1 MDLLSL
7 NHDSQLQR
15 LNKQQ
20 EYKQCENNNL
30 KRQLQECEDTLVKS
44 QSNYAEANE
53 MLSKAQESMQ
63 LMQND
68 MNDLMKKSEAIMQKH
83 DHQRN
88 NLNQVICDGKA
99 KLVDAN
105 QKIDQMN
112 ARIEKLLGVI
122 AKLQQSLTE
131 QVWQFFSPKTD
142 HDTYIR

>member
-1 MDLLSL
+1 MDELSQS
-7 NHDSQLQR
+7 HDSQLQW
-15 LNKQQ
+15 LTKQQ
-20 EYKQCENNNL
+20 ENKQCENSNL

-68 MNDLMKKSEAIMQKH
+68 VNDLMKKSEAIIQKH
-83 DHQRN
+83 DHQRK
-88 NLNQVICDGKA
+88 NLHQVICDGKA
-99 KLVDAN
+99 KLMDAN

-122 AKLQQSLTE
+122 ANLQQSLTE
-131 QVWQFFSPKTD
+131 QVRQFFSP
-142 HDTYIR
+142 